1 MSHHPLRKETNCLN
15 CGQEVP
21 DRYCGN
27 CGQENVETRMT
38 FWALVSHFLEDLT
51 HYEGK
56 FWKTIKHLFFK
67 PGMLTLTFLDGKRNS
82 SLPPVRL
89 YIFVSFLTFFL
100 AHIFP
105 TNKQNDGKESFTK
118 EQLQHIDSLRYT
130 SNHNF
135 HYSSTYGL
143 VLSSEFR
150 SREHLDSAKLALVG
164 TEDEIG
170 FLDYLT
176 HIKAIE
182 LRRRM
187 PDELWQM
194 FLLTLGNN
202 VPKTLFFYLP
212 LFALVIGI
220 FHKKNHVYFDHAI
233 FTLHYFSFLLLT
245 ICLYFLLG
253 NIVGWVIGA
262 HDDSVTYLVNGVILS
277 LILIWIF
284 VYFIMA
290 HKLVYKEKWL
300 LSFSK
305 SLLIFLL
312 NLVLFLVVFVGLLF
326 LTIFMLH

>member
-1 MSHHPLRKETNCLN
+1 
-15 CGQEVP
+15 
-21 DRYCGN
+21 
-27 CGQENVETRMT
+27 
-38 FWALVSHFLEDLT
+38 
-51 HYEGK
+51 
-56 FWKTIKHLFFK
+56 
-67 PGMLTLTFLDGKRNS
+67 
-82 SLPPVRL
+82 
-89 YIFVSFLTFFL
+89 
-100 AHIFP
+100 
-105 TNKQNDGKESFTK
+105 
-118 EQLQHIDSLRYT
+118 
-130 SNHNF
+130 
-135 HYSSTYGL
+135 
-143 VLSSEFR
+143 
-150 SREHLDSAKLALVG
+150 
-164 TEDEIG
+164 
-170 FLDYLT
+170 
-176 HIKAIE
+176 
-182 LRRRM
+182 M